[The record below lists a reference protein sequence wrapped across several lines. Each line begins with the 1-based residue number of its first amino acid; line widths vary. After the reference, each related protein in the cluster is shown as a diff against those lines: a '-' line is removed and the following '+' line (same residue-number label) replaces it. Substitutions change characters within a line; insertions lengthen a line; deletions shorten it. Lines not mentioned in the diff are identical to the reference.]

1 MPDPSL
7 TALYLDEVGRTG
19 LTPTDLIPADRV
31 HPVLEAFYQDKFLAR
46 PVFLGHAEYRRLT
59 EDLGR
64 LQDALESL
72 PDKLFGGDLA
82 AFARAVGMVG
92 DQVDLVMRTQ
102 AGRPVTRFGR
112 ADLYADAT
120 GFRLMEYNM
129 GSTVGL
135 IEVSLL
141 NDGMVEHPT
150 LAAFAAE
157 HGLGYVDTVGESLV
171 SMRQET
177 GLAADE
183 RPTMALCDWPGEYP
197 ANEAALKLC
206 GALHEQYNVRTVS
219 AHLGMLEYRDGRVW
233 VGDDPID
240 VIYRIFMLEHA
251 VLPGARELMTPL
263 LDAADRGE
271 VKIFTPIG
279 CEVYGSKAALALLSD
294 EAHRHLFDADTLATL
309 DRLLPWTRVTRPGE
323 VTLEDGTRVDL
334 LPYALEHREDLVL
347 KPVLLHSGHGVILGV
362 DTDPDVWAERVASS
376 MDGGAVL
383 QRRLRPVPEPVLTA
397 DGEVVPYT
405 INYGVFRMPSAP
417 EGYGGTALRVAPEAK
432 NIGVLSIYADPS
444 CLLGS
449 VLHATKG

>member
-7 TALYLDEVGRTG
+7 TALYLDTLDGAG
-19 LTPTDLIPADRV
+19 LTPTDLIPAERV
-31 HPVLEAFYQDKFLAR
+31 HPVLKAFYGDKFLAR

-72 PDKLFGGDLA
+72 PDRLFGGDLA

-92 DQVDLVMRTQ
+92 DQVDLVLRTQ

-141 NDGMVEHPT
+141 NDGMAAHPT

-157 HGLGYVDTVGESLV
+157 HGLSYVDAVGESLV

-177 GLAADE
+177 GLSADD

-197 ANEAALKLC
+197 ANEPALKLC
-206 GALHEQYNVRTVS
+206 GALHERYGVRTVS

-309 DRLLPWTRVTRPGE
+309 DRLLPWTRITRPGE
-323 VTLEDGTRVDL
+323 VTLEDGSRFDL
-334 LPYALEHREDLVL
+334 EAHALAHREDLVL
-347 KPVLLHSGHGVILGV
+347 KPVLLHSGHGVVLGR
-362 DTDPDVWAERVASS
+362 DTEPGAWAALVASS

-383 QRRLRPVPEPVLTA
+383 QRLLRPVPELVPTA
-397 DGEVVPYT
+397 TGELVPYT
-405 INYGVFRMPSAP
+405 VNYGVFRMPSAP
-417 EGYGGTALRVAPEAK
+417 EGYGGTALRVAPESK

-444 CLLGS
+444 CLLGA
-449 VLHATKG
+449 VLHATE